1 MSEDKKCLDHESLF
15 GYMNKHNVLCIV
27 DKCFPEQP
35 PKATVTP
42 CKFSLSRGI
51 PRYISVFLRDKAD
64 TKFIEMTSLCV
75 RYSSENQLCDTDTKE
90 LIKMTNRNM
99 RKWYDKKYKQNHAFM
114 FCIEVGRDIKYDY
127 PHIPMREFYCTIS
140 PSNSNLQLSEEEY
153 RYHAF
158 FIY

>member
-1 MSEDKKCLDHESLF
+1 MSDDKKCLDHESLF

-75 RYSSENQLCDTDTKE
+75 AILQKINYLS
-90 LIKMTNRNM
+90 
-99 RKWYDKKYKQNHAFM
+99 
-114 FCIEVGRDIKYDY
+114 
-127 PHIPMREFYCTIS
+127 HIHYLKYCTK
-140 PSNSNLQLSEEEY
+140 L
-153 RYHAF
+153 
-158 FIY
+158 